1 MYIFLGINRY
11 SIFSAGNYINK
22 QMILSPGHPKIDP
35 ATRFCLCATC
45 NIYNFGIVKQG
56 NSRLAF

>member
-22 QMILSPGHPKIDP
+22 QMILSPGHPKIGP
-35 ATRFCLCATC
+35 AIKFCLCATC
-45 NIYNFGIVKQG
+45 NVYNFGVVKQG